1 MSKPYRNYTQK
12 DTDRVIELLKDNFS
26 DVEIVAVTG
35 YTKYFVNKTTTEYWR
50 GKKVKMQETDT
61 ILTDIEKR
69 KNFNKSFN
77 LPISVTPKLIGPKR
91 FILQHKLM
99 NEELIEYL
107 DACANGDIV
116 EVADALG
123 DMLYILCGTIIE
135 HGMQDKIEAVFN
147 EIQRSNMSKLG
158 EDGQPIYREDGKVL
172 KGPNYFKPNI
182 KDILGNK

>member
-1 MSKPYRNYTQK
+1 MSKPYRNYTQE

-61 ILTDIEKR
+61 SLTDIEKR

-77 LPISVTPKLIGPKR
+77 LPISGTPKLIGPKR

-116 EVADALG
+116 EVADALS
-123 DMLYILCGTIIE
+123 DMQEILYGMFAE
-135 HGMQDKIEAVFN
+135 HGMLDLHNPLYDEVH
-147 EIQRSNMSKLG
+147 RSNMSKLG
-158 EDGQPIYREDGKVL
+158 LDGKPIYREDGKVI
-172 KGPNYFKPNI
+172 KGPKYHKPNI
-182 KDILGNK
+182 AKVLGI